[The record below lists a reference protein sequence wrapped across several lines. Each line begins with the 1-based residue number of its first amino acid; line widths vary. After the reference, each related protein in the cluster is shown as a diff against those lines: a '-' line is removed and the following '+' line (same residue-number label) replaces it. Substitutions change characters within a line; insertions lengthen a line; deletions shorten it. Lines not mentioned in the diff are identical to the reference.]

1 MPITENGIE
10 YEIPKEI
17 IERIPPEFY
26 QAFFGEIV
34 SVFGFSWLI
43 PDKDFF
49 NDDNPEAAY
58 IKMIDRYLFSFEG
71 TSGWHAAFVQTC
83 NKLSMEWLADYV
95 NDLEWYD
102 FDLFSAKITEE
113 TMDHFCVSEHNSA
126 NEYYK
131 RLIDLHSS
139 KD

>member
-43 PDKDFF
+43 PDKEFY
-49 NDDNPEAAY
+49 NEDNPEAGY
-58 IKMIDRYLFSFEG
+58 FEMIDKFLFGIEG

-95 NDLEWYD
+95 DDLEWYD

-131 RLIDLHSS
+131 RLIDLHFS